1 MVYSAEI
8 LEEGIPAIENLAT
21 FLRKYSFY
29 KCFTSEI
36 LRCVQTSQVVEKITG
51 FKFEKYS
58 RLNEFVDETFDEF
71 KERISNAIERFESV
85 NGKTYLICTH
95 GAVISALKHLL
106 VTGKYEE
113 KDFMDFPSPGNLIIV
128 DQTGFRIKNFNKL

>member
-71 KERISNAIERFESV
+71 KERVSGAIERFESV
-85 NGKTYLICTH
+85 NGKTYLIFEMWNNNKYIGEWMTL
-95 GAVISALKHLL
+95 IS
-106 VTGKYEE
+106 
-113 KDFMDFPSPGNLIIV
+113 F
-128 DQTGFRIKNFNKL
+128 